1 MNEMQ
6 VFENVDLNG
15 SIRSVK
21 IDNTPYFVGKD
32 VANILGYANSKDAL
46 ATHVDS
52 EDKEI
57 IQRSE
62 NATFEIPNRGLTVIN
77 ESGLYSLIM
86 SSKLPKAKEFKRW
99 VTSEVLP
106 TIRKTG
112 EYKNKK
118 SLANPEIAKTRAAAM
133 ILNAKNRAATQMM
146 KLWSAAGVEPQYQA
160 LALNG
165 YYDGLQVPRIALKE
179 TATVLLDI
187 TTIAKHLGINSK
199 SGKPHSQA
207 VGSIIEK
214 LKPLSTIDQYN
225 HLNRYCTLLRIFY
238 LQILVCHRCGL
249 QFIQCFFAHLN
260 YTVFFIVY

>member
-1 MNEMQ
+1 MQ
-6 VFENVDLNG
+6 TYR
-15 SIRSVK
+15 I
-21 IDNTPYFVGKD
+21 
-32 VANILGYANSKDAL
+32 
-46 ATHVDS
+46 
-52 EDKEI
+52 
-57 IQRSE
+57 
-62 NATFEIPNRGLTVIN
+62 IN

-187 TTIAKHLGINSK
+187 TTIAKHRKKNLAE
-199 SGKPHSQA
+199 HTD
-207 VGSIIEK
+207 
-214 LKPLSTIDQYN
+214 KPL
-225 HLNRYCTLLRIFY
+225 YCIKM
-238 LQILVCHRCGL
+238 
-249 QFIQCFFAHLN
+249 
-260 YTVFFIVY
+260 

>member
-6 VFENVDLNG
+6 IFENTEFG
-15 SIRSVK
+15 SIRTVE
-21 IDNTPYFVGKD
+21 IDNIPYFVGKD
-32 VANILGYANSKDAL
+32 VAEVLGYKNTKDAIL
-46 ATHVDS
+46 RHVDN
-52 EDKEI
+52 DDTI
-57 IQRSE
+57 L
-62 NATFEIPNRGLTVIN
+62 NGVEIPDHTGRMQTYRIIN

-187 TTIAKHLGINSK
+187 TTIAKHRKKNLAE
-199 SGKPHSQA
+199 HTD
-207 VGSIIEK
+207 
-214 LKPLSTIDQYN
+214 KPL
-225 HLNRYCTLLRIFY
+225 YCIKM
-238 LQILVCHRCGL
+238 
-249 QFIQCFFAHLN
+249 
-260 YTVFFIVY
+260 